1 MAQATKPL
9 PVDVAQPDDT
19 PFAITDLAPTARAL
33 VALKSTETELHLKTI
48 AAKHVGL
55 VEIKDKA
62 GREQVHGAAMELM
75 RARTAIKKT
84 ADEVRDDAKKFNAAV
99 IAEEKRLTAL
109 VEAEETRLKALRD
122 AWDAE
127 QERIKREAEEKERAR
142 ILAAGKRVQEI
153 REFAKLAHECRSSEA
168 VRRIAGRLAEVDMTG
183 FEEFE
188 DEAVKIH
195 AETTQ
200 QVEQVLNTR
209 LATEA
214 EAARLKAEREELER
228 QQAEAKRQADE
239 LAAQQKAEADKL
251 AEERAEL
258 QRMRAE
264 IEAAK
269 APKVDRDATG
279 ELYSEKR
286 YPTGEP
292 MYSTTTFR
300 DDGVPIMLTPEGK
313 RSIFCDLDEGDLTY
327 GPEHLAPQPA
337 PGLAFDA
344 RGVLV
349 PIESATCCENG
360 PPGGVCE
367 ECAEISAGYQ
377 AAMAPATSDA
387 QWTEQ
392 EIQQIKEAGP
402 TPPLAL
408 NMLALPVIQPAMLD
422 ADLVDTATPAAASTW
437 ANPPSAERLI
447 HAIAS
452 VWSTDAETACQWL
465 VARADDFEAWVPSVA
480 DIA

>member
-1 MAQATKPL
+1 MTQATTPL

-99 IAEEKRLTAL
+99 IAEEKRLTAI

-183 FEEFE
+183 FDEFE

-214 EAARLKAEREELER
+214 EAARLKAEREDLER
-228 QQAEAKRQADE
+228 AQAEAKRQSDE
-239 LAAQQKAEADKL
+239 LAAKQKAEADKL
-251 AEERAEL
+251 AEERAEFARQQQEAEAKVRAAAEEMAL
-258 QRMRAE
+258 QRAEVERMRAE
-264 IEAAK
+264 LESAK
-269 APKVDRDATG
+269 ATIPAEVAPEKQDLADAAREIAG
-279 ELYSEKR
+279 VGIAIADEL
-286 YPTGEP
+286 
-292 MYSTTTFR
+292 
-300 DDGVPIMLTPEGK
+300 LGK
-313 RSIFCDLDEGDLTY
+313 
-327 GPEHLAPQPA
+327 PA
-337 PGLAFDA
+337 AD
-344 RGVLV
+344 
-349 PIESATCCENG
+349 TCCENG

-367 ECAEISAGYQ
+367 ECAEISAAYQ
-377 AAMAPATSDA
+377 ADMAPVRSD
-387 QWTEQ
+387 
-392 EIQQIKEAGP
+392 
-402 TPPLAL
+402 L
-408 NMLALPVIQPAMLD
+408 LALPVIQPAMLH